1 MNNLIRHRRILDK
14 LHKTYAEKNSDYGDS
29 FTDTMNKFGIE
40 VGIARICDKYKR
52 LENMALGKHMNVNES
67 MKDCLLDM
75 ANYAIMLSMYLDEKY
90 PNGDYSKDYDLKLE
104 DDFDDEDFDGD
115 FDDDCYG
122 MNQDIADGYV
132 NSKNTDEFD
141 AYLADLGD
149 EYYNLDE
156 LEGFDKQRESLEKYI
171 HEHPREFYDDFDHWI
186 NENELLEKLTKD
198 ITNCRNK
205 EKKPIEK
212 LEKELEN
219 IEFKKIDGIEEK
231 TTEKNEE
238 LFIKEK
244 PTEETKMETKPSLK
258 RLLKPIRRTKNLE
271 ELELDKALEEFE
283 RELQEKELEEKPN
296 DDQIPGQM
304 SFLD

>member
-90 PNGDYSKDYDLKLE
+90 PNGDYSESCDLELE
-104 DDFDDEDFDGD
+104 DDFDDEDFD
-115 FDDDCYG
+115 DDCYD

-141 AYLADLGD
+141 EYLANLGD

-219 IEFKKIDGIEEK
+219 IEFKEIDGI
-231 TTEKNEE
+231 
-238 LFIKEK
+238 
-244 PTEETKMETKPSLK
+244 
-258 RLLKPIRRTKNLE
+258 
-271 ELELDKALEEFE
+271 
-283 RELQEKELEEKPN
+283 EEKPN